1 MKKSIAKI
9 LALVL
14 VAVVVCMALVS
25 CNKLSGTYVH
35 EETAFGVTVKSTYEF
50 DGDEFKASLGSLS
63 ISGTYEIDGDK
74 IIFTVEGVS
83 TTESYEKTKDGIKID
98 GVEYVKK

>member
-50 DGDEFKASLGSLS
+50 DGDEFKASMGSLS